1 MSAEITLVRGLDVAI
16 PVLVAGELPVPIVL
30 PNIPRLAE
38 RIAMGALAVPGKI
51 IRGGVNGLGT
61 LFGGSKS
68 SGGSGSGSSGI
79 TSPFKNL
86 LP

>member
-1 MSAEITLVRGLDVAI
+1 
-16 PVLVAGELPVPIVL
+16 VAGELPVPIVL

-51 IRGGVNGLGT
+51 IRGGVKGLGT

-68 SGGSGSGSSGI
+68 AGGSGSGPGSSGI
-79 TSPFKNL
+79 SSPLKNL